1 MEIILGMIT
10 IIVICKILGVSNSTL
25 ALGGVGL
32 IGLLIIAMALFFIY
46 FTVHLLLART
56 KKAAFSRIDVPEKGR
71 FKVAYYIVDGVEYPC
86 IFPKESAFNSR
97 LYRSGRLYTVRFSR
111 YLKKVYDKWAMI
123 TCIVG
128 LFFSCGAVVLSLSLI
143 SELIS
148 FRGLFA

>member
-32 IGLLIIAMALFFIY
+32 IGLMIIAMALFFVY
-46 FTVHLLLART
+46 FNIHLIFART
-56 KKAAFSRIDVPEKGR
+56 KKASFSRIDVPEKSK
-71 FKVAYYIVDGVEYPC
+71 FKVAFYIVDGVEYPC

-97 LYRSGRLYTVRFSR
+97 IYQDGKLYTVRFSPH
-111 YLKKVYDKWAMI
+111 LKKVYDKWAMI

-128 LFFSCGAVVLSLSLI
+128 LFFSCVSVVLALSLI
-143 SELIS
+143 SEMIS
-148 FRGLFA
+148 FRELFA